1 MKEGRKGK
9 DLNTTKFEDRLE
21 QAYSDKSCTFVQDLE
36 QNDTNSVKVVAC
48 KKQNRVNVLTRFI
61 STKLLI
67 NAEISLASFIYDCID
82 TFCFPNEQTHALY
95 YENKILNVFSYLLM
109 TDTDSASLMFI
120 IITDKSCDS
129 GEREVRNVMLKVF
142 LENNIYDRLDSF
154 DVFFDQFNKRDIS
167 VRKQVGLFE
176 FENIE
181 HRIICAIK
189 VNPKE
194 YHINNIWVSEMELKV
209 WI

>member
-1 MKEGRKGK
+1 
-9 DLNTTKFEDRLE
+9 
-21 QAYSDKSCTFVQDLE
+21 
-36 QNDTNSVKVVAC
+36 
-48 KKQNRVNVLTRFI
+48 
-61 STKLLI
+61 
-67 NAEISLASFIYDCID
+67 
-82 TFCFPNEQTHALY
+82 
-95 YENKILNVFSYLLM
+95 M
-109 TDTDSASLMFI
+109 TDIDSASLMFI

-142 LENNIYDRLDSF
+142 LENNIYDRLDSS

-194 YHINNIWVSEMELKV
+194 YHINNIWMSEMELKV
-209 WI
+209 WIWIIM